1 MIDLSGNRMRRVIF
15 NQKGGVG
22 KSTITCNLAAISA
35 IEGKRTLVI
44 DLDIQGNATQ
54 YLLGKKVTNS
64 DKTVAHFFKGCLSLG
79 LFGGQ
84 AGGLEDIIHE
94 TPFPNLFVLPSH
106 PELEPLQGRL
116 ESRYKIFKLK
126 EELDKLKGFD
136 EIYIDTPPILN
147 FYSQSALIASDK
159 CLIPFDCD
167 TFAREAL
174 YTLMQTLS
182 EVKADHNQ
190 NLEIEGVIVNQFQAQ
205 ARLPR
210 QLVEELIAEGIPV
223 LNSKISPSVK
233 VRESHSES
241 KPLVHYLPNH
251 KLTNEFR
258 ELHIEI
264 HSK

>member
-1 MIDLSGNRMRRVIF
+1 MDLLGNKMRRVIF

-35 IEGKRTLVI
+35 MEGKRTLVI

-54 YLLGKKVTNS
+54 YLLGQKVT
-64 DKTVAHFFKGCLSLG
+64 DPEKTISHFFKGCLSLG
-79 LFGGQ
+79 LFGGKD
-84 AGGLEDIIHE
+84 GGLDQLIHE
-94 TPFPNLFVLPSH
+94 TPFPNLFILPSH
-106 PELEPLQGRL
+106 PELEALQGRL

-126 EELDKLKGFD
+126 EELDKLEGFD
-136 EIYIDTPPILN
+136 EVYIDTPPILN
-147 FYSQSALIASDK
+147 FYSQSALIAANK

-167 TFAREAL
+167 TFARDAL
-174 YTLMQTLS
+174 YTLMTSLS
-182 EVKADHNQ
+182 EVKTDHNSD
-190 NLEIEGVIVNQFQAQ
+190 LEVEGIIVNQFQAQ

-210 QLVEELIAEGIPV
+210 QLVEELIAEGHPV

-233 VRESHSES
+233 VRESHAES
-241 KPLVHYLPNH
+241 KPLVHYAPNH

-264 HSK
+264 HS